1 MKQPAYLA
9 NGIPLSLLAP
19 GRRALVIR
27 IDAGCGLVSRLTAM
41 GLVPGTLVAVVSASG
56 GPMIV
61 SVLGS
66 RLMLGRGMAAKVFV
80 RELGYSAG

>member
-1 MKQPAYLA
+1 M
-9 NGIPLSLLAP
+9 
-19 GRRALVIR
+19 VIR